1 MSFLEKVYTLLAKE
15 GRQIK
20 YGTYTTDSADPLVTL
35 EVGESLPNFS
45 HMGDQPA
52 VEYQFLIVGVYSS
65 DYLAGFNLLETIK
78 SELKAAQKTT
88 VRLYHVGNLAS
99 GYDKDTTKYI
109 FKSKYKIII

>member
-1 MSFLEKVYTLLAKE
+1 MSFLEKVFTLLTKE
-15 GRQIK
+15 GRHIK
-20 YGTYTTDSADPLVTL
+20 YGTYTTESADPVVTL

-65 DYLAGFNLLETIK
+65 DYLTGFNLLETIK
-78 SELKAAQKTT
+78 SELKEAQRTT

-99 GYDKDTTKYI
+99 IYDKDTTKYI

>member
-20 YGTYTTDSADPLVTL
+20 YGTYTTESSDPLVTL
-35 EVGESLPNFS
+35 EVGESLPNFN
-45 HMGDQPA
+45 HMGDQSA

-65 DYLAGFNLLETIK
+65 DYLAGFNLLEAIK
-78 SELKAAQKTT
+78 SELKMAQKAT

-99 GYDKDTTKYI
+99 GYDKDTTKYV
-109 FKSKYKIII
+109 FKAKYKIII